1 MGYLVV
7 FFIFFFILLL
17 VLGLIVSY
25 FLFFEN
31 KLLIMRS
38 NIFQR
43 KCKFLFFLL
52 DDKIKKYINHL
63 EYISKK
69 NLFYVDKYNYF
80 FGFFNSLLNESKEIQ
95 AILSDIKIDIHQ
107 KNFIEVRKKI
117 FNNKRKIFNF
127 EKKVIR
133 VSNDLEKFFYSEEKQ
148 KQIFFILNKKIRDIE
163 LFSNSESKKIEIFQ
177 NRYKFLFVIFERM
190 SEKFEKFLDI
200 GEFNKSKIVLKKIE
214 VFVENFERFNNFV
227 NDICDVLKKITSKI
241 FDFNKKFDFL
251 ENSGHDLYELI
262 FERVLFIK
270 NSLIDIFKKIKQLKF
285 EKVKE
290 NLINVSNKM
299 NELYDVLLNEEKA
312 CKRFILE
319 VEAVNKQFY
328 FLERFFDN
336 FCNLFNQVSKIYI
349 LDENTIANFNNLKK
363 KINIIKSS
371 KQVIILD
378 NNKNKKKCYFFVL
391 NEIDKIK
398 NDICFLNE
406 EIFNFEK
413 NILSIKNDI
422 EKFFILIYDFFFRLK
437 KIEKMIL
444 DSKIKSIYEKYE
456 QKINNIYDMLN
467 ETMDFLTTIPIDI
480 EKIRSNFNFFN
491 LDVDSFMNRISSR
504 ISNLNAEEKT
514 ILYLNGI
521 SYDNALFIEENIRND
536 FFNGECEKVL
546 NSIKKI
552 L

>member
-7 FFIFFFILLL
+7 FFIFFLILLL

-25 FLFFEN
+25 FLFFKN

-52 DDKIKKYINHL
+52 DDKIKKYVSHL
-63 EYISKK
+63 GYISKK

-80 FGFFNSLLNESKEIQ
+80 FGLFNSLLDESKEIQ
-95 AILSDIKIDIHQ
+95 TILNDIKIDIHQ
-107 KNFIEVRKKI
+107 KNFIDVRKRI

-127 EKKVIR
+127 EKKVTR
-133 VSNDLEKFFYSEEKQ
+133 VSNDLEKIFYPEEKQ

-177 NRYKFLFVIFERM
+177 NRYKFLFVVFERM
-190 SEKFEKFLDI
+190 REKFENFLDI
-200 GEFNKSKIVLKKIE
+200 GEFSKSKIVLKKIE

-227 NDICDVLKKITSKI
+227 NDIYDVLEKIISKI
-241 FDFNKKFDFL
+241 SDFNKIFDFL

-270 NSLIDIFKKIKQLKF
+270 NSLVDIFKKIKQLKF

-290 NLINVSNKM
+290 NLIDVNNKM
-299 NELYDVLLNEEKA
+299 SELYDVLLNEEKA
-312 CKRFILE
+312 CKRFTPE

-336 FCNLFNQVSKIYI
+336 FCNLFNQVSRIYI
-349 LDENTIANFNNLKK
+349 LDENTVVNFNNLKK

-371 KQVIILD
+371 KRVITLD
-378 NNKNKKKCYFFVL
+378 NNKKKCYFFVL

-398 NDICFLNE
+398 NGICSLNE

-444 DSKIKSIYEKYE
+444 DSKIESIYEKYE

-467 ETMDFLTTIPIDI
+467 ETMNFLTTIPIDI

-521 SYDNALFIEENIRND
+521 SYNNALFIEENIRND
-536 FFNGECEKVL
+536 FFNGEYEKVL

>member
-7 FFIFFFILLL
+7 FFIFFLILLL

-25 FLFFEN
+25 FLFFKN

-52 DDKIKKYINHL
+52 DDKIKKYVNHL
-63 EYISKK
+63 GYISKK

-80 FGFFNSLLNESKEIQ
+80 FGLFNSLLDESKEIQ
-95 AILSDIKIDIHQ
+95 TILNDIKIDIHQ
-107 KNFIEVRKKI
+107 KNFIDVRKRI

-127 EKKVIR
+127 EKKVTR
-133 VSNDLEKFFYSEEKQ
+133 VSNDLEKIFYPEEKQ

-177 NRYKFLFVIFERM
+177 NRYKFLFVVFERM
-190 SEKFEKFLDI
+190 REKFENFLDI
-200 GEFNKSKIVLKKIE
+200 GEFSKSKIVLKKIE

-227 NDICDVLKKITSKI
+227 NDIYDVLEKIISKI
-241 FDFNKKFDFL
+241 SDFNKIFDFL

-290 NLINVSNKM
+290 NLIDVNNKM
-299 NELYDVLLNEEKA
+299 SELYDVLLNEEKA
-312 CKRFILE
+312 CKRFMPE

-336 FCNLFNQVSKIYI
+336 FCNLFNQVSRIYI
-349 LDENTIANFNNLKK
+349 LDENTVVNFNNLKK

-371 KQVIILD
+371 KRVITLD
-378 NNKNKKKCYFFVL
+378 NNKKKCYFFVL

-398 NDICFLNE
+398 NGICSLNE

-444 DSKIKSIYEKYE
+444 DSKIESIYEKYE

-467 ETMDFLTTIPIDI
+467 ETMNFLTTIPIDI

-521 SYDNALFIEENIRND
+521 SYNNALFIEENIRND
-536 FFNGECEKVL
+536 FFNGEYEKVL